1 MKKEYIKPII
11 INIKIC
17 NDDAL
22 LNKASLFEIGKDYSV
37 EHIADEGDNDEP
49 TITNPGING
58 GIIWND

>member
-11 INIKIC
+11 INIKIY

-22 LNKASLFEIGKDYSV
+22 MNTVSLFDIGKDKSV

>member
-22 LNKASLFEIGKDYSV
+22 CQMNTVSMYEIGKDKSF
-37 EHIADEGDNDEP
+37 EHIADEEDDVP
-49 TITNPGING
+49 IING

>member
-22 LNKASLFEIGKDYSV
+22 LQSASLYDINKGDSV
-37 EHIADEGDNDEP
+37 ENIAGEGDKPISDDW
-49 TITNPGING
+49 

>member
-22 LNKASLFEIGKDYSV
+22 LLSGSLYEINNDDSV
-37 EHIADEGDNDEP
+37 DHIADEDDEP
-49 TITNPGING
+49 TPDGD

>member
-22 LNKASLFEIGKDYSV
+22 LQSASSYDIGKDKSV
-37 EHIADEGDNDEP
+37 EHIADEDDEPITDND
-49 TITNPGING
+49 

>member
-22 LNKASLFEIGKDYSV
+22 LQSASLCDYDKRDPV
-37 EHIADEGDNDEP
+37 ENIAGEGDKPNSDDW
-49 TITNPGING
+49 

>member
-22 LNKASLFEIGKDYSV
+22 LQSASLCDYDKRDPV
-37 EHIADEGDNDEP
+37 ENIADEDDGPDTGE
-49 TITNPGING
+49 G
-58 GIIWND
+58 GFIWND

>member
-1 MKKEYIKPII
+1 MKKKYIKPII

-22 LNKASLFEIGKDYSV
+22 LNKASLFDIGKDKSV

>member
-22 LNKASLFEIGKDYSV
+22 LQSASLCDYDKRDPV
-37 EHIADEGDNDEP
+37 ENIAGEGDKPISDDW
-49 TITNPGING
+49 